1 MIMIMNCLFWHLA
14 WKIILYQFSNDKF
27 QNKADEWLPKVV
39 IPLTYDRAS
48 KMKVAVFYTKFN
60 QPTGSRE
67 GNLISLMTYFVE
79 WKIETSK

>member
-1 MIMIMNCLFWHLA
+1 MVILNFSFWNFDQN
-14 WKIILYQFSNDKF
+14 ITRYYFVIDKF
-27 QNKADEWLPKVV
+27 QNKAGEWLPKVV

-67 GNLISLMTYFVE
+67 GNLISL
-79 WKIETSK
+79 

>member
-1 MIMIMNCLFWHLA
+1 MMVPNFPLWYLDRNITR
-14 WKIILYQFSNDKF
+14 YYFSYDKF
-27 QNKADEWLPKVV
+27 QNKAGEWLPKVV

-67 GNLISLMTYFVE
+67 GNLISL
-79 WKIETSK
+79 